1 MGSPQGFGQHS
12 LKTEYSQTNKKA
24 LPKLCKVTVVWH
36 VFLHLRQNRNGCAM
50 ATQPLSPLLPASASL
65 LIVVRQTR
73 VKDIGLRVDGGLGGI
88 REKSNFFLLTSN
100 LGIYIFITCMH
111 DLLVSVDNVQI
122 VFEKY
127 KIRLLYLIKTYCL
140 SLWLFLMWEKYINQM
155 HKLYL

>member
-1 MGSPQGFGQHS
+1 
-12 LKTEYSQTNKKA
+12 
-24 LPKLCKVTVVWH
+24 
-36 VFLHLRQNRNGCAM
+36 M

-127 KIRLLYLIKTYCL
+127 KIRLLYLVKTYCL
-140 SLWLFLMWEKYINQM
+140 SRWLFLM
-155 HKLYL
+155 